1 MRIPEKSLPGKVFIL
16 EDDFD
21 YADLISREFSALGFE
36 VEVCHSLSQAK
47 KLLSDKKYDLYI
59 IDRLLPDGD
68 GITLVKELKEADPRL
83 LIIMISVRKEEAD
96 RVLGLSLG
104 ADDYLPKPFNPR
116 ELVLRAEKLLGAK
129 NYLSPQRFLVVGDF
143 VLDTKGKEIY
153 FQGRRLKL
161 TPYEFKI
168 MELFLKKPGEIIPK
182 ADLVKLLTGEE
193 KKSRSIDVLIR
204 RLREKIGDS
213 ARKPRY
219 IKTIWGEGYRF
230 EPR

>member
-1 MRIPEKSLPGKVFIL
+1 MRAIEKNFPWRVFIL
-16 EDDFD
+16 EDEPD
-21 YADLISREFSALGFE
+21 YSDLIAQEFSALGFQ
-36 VEVCHSLSQAK
+36 VEVCHSLAK
-47 KLLSDKKYDLYI
+47 ARELLSNKRYDLYI

-68 GITLVKELKEADPRL
+68 GIALVKELKEADPRL

-129 NYLSPQRFLVVGDF
+129 TYLPPQRFLVVGNF
-143 VLDTKGKEIY
+143 ILDTKGKEIY
-153 FQGRRLKL
+153 FQGKRLKL

-168 MELFLKKPGEIIPK
+168 MELFLKRPGEIILK

-204 RLREKIGDS
+204 RLRQKIGDS
-213 ARKPRY
+213 ARKPKY

-230 EPR
+230 EPL

>member
-1 MRIPEKSLPGKVFIL
+1 MGAYKKTYPGKVFIL
-16 EDDFD
+16 EDDLD
-21 YADLISREFSALGFE
+21 YSDLIAQEFSALGFQ
-36 VEVCHSLSQAK
+36 VEVCHSLAQAK
-47 KLLSDKKYDLYI
+47 KLLLNKKYDLYV

-68 GITLVKELKEADPRL
+68 GITLVKELKEADPSL

-104 ADDYLPKPFNPR
+104 ADDYLPKPFNSR

-129 NYLSPQRFLVVGDF
+129 TYLPPQRFLVVGDF

-153 FQGRRLKL
+153 FQGIRLRL

-168 MELFLKKPGEIIPK
+168 MELFLKRPGEIIPK
-182 ADLVKLLTGEE
+182 AEIIKLLIGEE

-204 RLREKIGDS
+204 RLRHKIGDS
-213 ARKPRY
+213 AKKPRY

>member
-1 MRIPEKSLPGKVFIL
+1 MHTPEKPLPGKVFIL

-47 KLLSDKKYDLYI
+47 KLLSDKKFDLYI

-116 ELVLRAEKLLGAK
+116 ELVLRADWGIFFLCAAFNLGFAFWNFSLYLFYGVSPEADPRSLCPKTGWASACRGADKL
-129 NYLSPQRFLVVGDF
+129 S
-143 VLDTKGKEIY
+143 T
-153 FQGRRLKL
+153 
-161 TPYEFKI
+161 
-168 MELFLKKPGEIIPK
+168 
-182 ADLVKLLTGEE
+182 
-193 KKSRSIDVLIR
+193 S
-204 RLREKIGDS
+204 
-213 ARKPRY
+213 
-219 IKTIWGEGYRF
+219 
-230 EPR
+230 